1 MSGDRFDREAE
12 VAKLARLLNVQESE
26 VAFAA
31 EAPPEELRAYRE
43 ALTARLFDGSAGALK
58 RAADASR
65 LMPTKVLAA
74 VSQFALGPLI
84 CARLAGIIDPQR
96 AAGIAEALKDDYLAD
111 VAVEMD
117 PRRATAVIALIPG
130 ERVVAI
136 NRILCERVEGVPMGR
151 FVAALGDEQ
160 LRLCVDALSNEEL
173 LRIGY
178 VMDGPERL
186 DTVYGMLSDDR
197 IRDSLAWS
205 EAAGLAERTAHLQR
219 NLGPEQT
226 ARVERIAAGRSA

>member
-1 MSGDRFDREAE
+1 MSDHRFDREAE
-12 VAKLARLLNVQESE
+12 VAKLARLLGVAEDE
-26 VAFAA
+26 LAFALDVPTA
-31 EAPPEELRAYRE
+31 ELAAYRD
-43 ALTARLFDGSAGALK
+43 ALTARLFDGSGGALK

-74 VSQFALGPLI
+74 VAQFALGPLI
-84 CARLAGIIDPQR
+84 CARLAGIIDPER

-130 ERVVAI
+130 ERIVSI
-136 NRILCERVEGVPMGR
+136 NRILCERREWVPMGR

-160 LRLCVDALSNEEL
+160 LRRCVDALTDEEL

-178 VMDGPERL
+178 VMDGVERL
-186 DTVYGMLSDDR
+186 DDIYAMLSDDR
-197 IRDSLAWS
+197 IRHAVTWS
-205 EAAGLAERTAHLQR
+205 REAGVADRTAHLQR
-219 NLGPEQT
+219 HLGPEQT
-226 ARVERIAAGRSA
+226 ARVERITAELDG